1 MTLTTPQGVLKFTG
15 RNRLEAK
22 RKALRFW
29 RSHQE
34 VLNESMQD
42 FARHCRLSLDEKAI
56 TYRRYPT
63 PESLR

>member
-1 MTLTTPQGVLKFTG
+1 MTLTTPQGALKFTG

-34 VLNESMQD
+34 LLNESMQD
-42 FARHCRLSLDEKAI
+42 FAKHCTLSPDEKVI

-63 PESLR
+63 SDPLR

>member
-1 MTLTTPQGVLKFTG
+1 MTPTPPQGVLKFTG
-15 RNRLEAK
+15 RNRLEVK

-29 RSHQE
+29 RSHQD

-42 FARHCRLSLDEKAI
+42 FARHCTLSPDEKVI

-63 PESLR
+63 PGRLR

>member
-1 MTLTTPQGVLKFTG
+1 MTLTPPRGVLKFTG

-34 VLNESMQD
+34 LLNENMQG
-42 FARHCRLSLDEKAI
+42 FAKHCTLSPDEKVI
-56 TYRRYPT
+56 TYRRWPT
-63 PESLR
+63 ADPLR